1 MLEVAGVVCP
11 TAGILVVVKDTT
23 PAMGNAVQCL
33 PAVEAFAE
41 LFLRPKWGAQVEGHS
56 FRKSPT
62 HVHKQLWD
70 ADPYETGEVDGVG
83 AVVAAAAGAEANVVV
98 VVIIIVVVCILGVD
112 TVDEDQESKDSL
124 MSAPPPPSPRL
135 LDRPHFR

>member
-11 TAGILVVVKDTT
+11 AAGILVVVNDTT

-33 PAVEAFAE
+33 PAVEAFTE

-56 FRKSPT
+56 FRKSFT
-62 HVHKQLWD
+62 HVHKQFWD
-70 ADPYETGEVDGVG
+70 TDPYETGEVDGVG
-83 AVVAAAAGAEANVVV
+83 VVVAAASGAEATVV
-98 VVIIIVVVCILGVD
+98 VVIVIIVVYILGVD
-112 TVDEDQESKDSL
+112 TVDEDQESKESL

>member
-11 TAGILVVVKDTT
+11 AAGILVVVKDAT

-33 PAVEAFAE
+33 PAVEAFTE
-41 LFLRPKWGAQVEGHS
+41 LFLRPKWGTKVEVHP
-56 FRKSPT
+56 FRKSLT

-83 AVVAAAAGAEANVVV
+83 VVVAAAAGAEATV
-98 VVIIIVVVCILGVD
+98 VVIIIIVVYILGVD
-112 TVDEDQESKDSL
+112 TVDEDQESKESL

>member
-11 TAGILVVVKDTT
+11 AARILVVVKDAT

-33 PAVEAFAE
+33 PAVEAFTE
-41 LFLRPKWGAQVEGHS
+41 LFLRPKWGTKVEVHP

-83 AVVAAAAGAEANVVV
+83 VVAAAAASGAEATVV
-98 VVIIIVVVCILGVD
+98 VVIIIVVYILGVD
-112 TVDEDQESKDSL
+112 TVDEDQESEDSL

>member
-11 TAGILVVVKDTT
+11 AAGILVVVKDAT

-33 PAVEAFAE
+33 PAVEAFTE
-41 LFLRPKWGAQVEGHS
+41 LFLRPKWGTKVEVHP

-83 AVVAAAAGAEANVVV
+83 VVVAAASGAEATVV
-98 VVIIIVVVCILGVD
+98 VVIITVVYILGVD
-112 TVDEDQESKDSL
+112 TVDEDQESKESL

>member
-11 TAGILVVVKDTT
+11 AAGILVVVKDAT

-33 PAVEAFAE
+33 PAVEAFTE

-62 HVHKQLWD
+62 HVHKQFWD

-83 AVVAAAAGAEANVVV
+83 VVVAAAAGAEATVV
-98 VVIIIVVVCILGVD
+98 VVIIIVVYILGVD
-112 TVDEDQESKDSL
+112 TVDEDQESEESL

>member
-11 TAGILVVVKDTT
+11 AAGILVVVKDAT

-33 PAVEAFAE
+33 PAVEAFTE
-41 LFLRPKWGAQVEGHS
+41 LFLRPKWGTKVEVHP

-83 AVVAAAAGAEANVVV
+83 VVNAAASGAEATVV
-98 VVIIIVVVCILGVD
+98 VVIIIVVYILGVD
-112 TVDEDQESKDSL
+112 TVDEDQESKESL

>member
-11 TAGILVVVKDTT
+11 AAGILVVVKDAT

-33 PAVEAFAE
+33 PAVEAFTE
-41 LFLRPKWGAQVEGHS
+41 LFLRPKWGTKVEVHP
-56 FRKSPT
+56 FRKSFT
-62 HVHKQLWD
+62 HVHKQFWD

-83 AVVAAAAGAEANVVV
+83 VVVAAAAGAEATVV
-98 VVIIIVVVCILGVD
+98 VVIIIVVYILGVD
-112 TVDEDQESKDSL
+112 TVDEDQESKESL